1 MVRVSLRSLVT
12 RYASAAVERTD
23 VGPDMT
29 DVYFAPQPPGRGYR
43 TGATRLVRAAVRQ
56 FTAVCL
62 ALVLLLVAPATPS
75 RGDGPGGHPSPSAVA
90 RMQAAIDA
98 MVADGVQGA

>member
-1 MVRVSLRSLVT
+1 
-12 RYASAAVERTD
+12 
-23 VGPDMT
+23 MT
-29 DVYFAPQPPGRGYR
+29 EYYFAPQPPGRGYR
-43 TGATRLVRAAVRQ
+43 TGATRRVRAAGRP

-62 ALVLLLVAPATPS
+62 ALALLLIAPATPS
-75 RGDGPGGHPSPSAVA
+75 RGDSSGGRPSPSAVA